1 MYIKNL
7 RRIKHLSQEELAELT
22 TLSLRTI
29 QRVESGHR
37 VSYASLR
44 ALATVLELN
53 VDELELALY
62 SMDNVVKEYK
72 DYPFWLRLYL
82 GSGWFMNLKKLKCFF

>member
-1 MYIKNL
+1 M
-7 RRIKHLSQEELAELT
+7 
-22 TLSLRTI
+22 
-29 QRVESGHR
+29 
-37 VSYASLR
+37 SYASLH
-44 ALATVLELN
+44 ALATALELN

-82 GSGWFMNLKKLKCFF
+82 GSGWFSEIRDEFKKSEVFFLVTGLF